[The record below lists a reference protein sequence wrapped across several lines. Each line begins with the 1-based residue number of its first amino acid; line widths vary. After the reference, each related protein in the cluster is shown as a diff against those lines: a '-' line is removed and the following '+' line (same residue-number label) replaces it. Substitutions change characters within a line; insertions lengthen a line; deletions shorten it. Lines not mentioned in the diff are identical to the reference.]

1 MLSYMATLFDFKDWL
16 QELDLGPSDYE
27 EISQLV
33 HSLRNICEC
42 GLYKTVVARGV
53 NNGWIVSGSGAPDNL
68 KLTTP
73 KQVTAFIR
81 HIEDT
86 LCEGMDAEVFACY
99 KNDMMK
105 DE

>member
-1 MLSYMATLFDFKDWL
+1 MAA
-16 QELDLGPSDYE
+16 G
-27 EISQLV
+27 
-33 HSLRNICEC
+33 LRKRKSINFF
-42 GLYKTVVARGV
+42 YKTVVANGA
-53 NNGWIVSGSGAPDNL
+53 NNGRIVYGSGASGNF

-86 LCEGMDAEVFACY
+86 LCEGMDAEVYAWY
-99 KNDMMK
+99 KNNMMK